1 MRQPSK
7 ISSKLHGQEIDD
19 MLRGSGE
26 SDEIRL
32 VISTMKDEAPYIL
45 EWIAHHRGIGFTD
58 FLIYTN
64 DCSDGTDL
72 LLDRL
77 AQRGIVTHVRN
88 TVLKRGPHKSALKY
102 AKKHP
107 LYDAADWIYVAD
119 VDEFLNIKLGNGQVC
134 DLIAR
139 FPYANAIPVTWRMFS
154 NNGHS
159 TLFPGKCTQAFTDAE
174 PLVPQDNTK
183 GRFVKTL
190 FKSHPDI
197 IRVGVHAPVYK
208 EGRESELRW
217 GSLSQEQ
224 DTQVDPRRPT
234 DSFGYEIAQ
243 LNHYAVRSI
252 DAFLMKRD
260 RGRAN
265 HVNETLGLEYWVRW
279 CLGGEEDV
287 SIRRHAAR
295 MAEEYQRLVDDPV
308 TAQLQEGGRAFQA
321 QKLEA
326 LLQRQDFKDLKQ
338 KLTAT
343 APKVQLANKITPETE
358 ALRVKAPKRHKNR
371 IKMLEMM
378 PKHGRCAE
386 IGVWNGGLSGVILE
400 VTQPVE
406 LVLIDPWDLLSG
418 QGEEEWTH
426 KKHKNNEFMRGMF
439 DNVSENYAH
448 LPNISIRKGFSAD
461 VLASYPDDYFDWL
474 YIDGNHLYEFV
485 RQDIEVSFKK
495 VRPGGIIAGDDYF
508 WKKDGRA
515 HVKEAVLDVMKDQGI
530 TKALPRIGQQF
541 MITVPMTGR
550 EAR

>member
-1 MRQPSK
+1 
-7 ISSKLHGQEIDD
+7 

-88 TVLKRGPHKSALKY
+88 TVLKRGPHKSALKD

-197 IRVGVHAPVYK
+197 IRVGLPCT
-208 EGRESELRW
+208 G
-217 GSLSQEQ
+217 
-224 DTQVDPRRPT
+224 
-234 DSFGYEIAQ
+234 
-243 LNHYAVRSI
+243 
-252 DAFLMKRD
+252 
-260 RGRAN
+260 
-265 HVNETLGLEYWVRW
+265 
-279 CLGGEEDV
+279 
-287 SIRRHAAR
+287 
-295 MAEEYQRLVDDPV
+295 
-308 TAQLQEGGRAFQA
+308 
-321 QKLEA
+321 
-326 LLQRQDFKDLKQ
+326 LQRGARKRTAVGARCRRNKTLK
-338 KLTAT
+338 
-343 APKVQLANKITPETE
+343 
-358 ALRVKAPKRHKNR
+358 
-371 IKMLEMM
+371 
-378 PKHGRCAE
+378 
-386 IGVWNGGLSGVILE
+386 
-400 VTQPVE
+400 
-406 LVLIDPWDLLSG
+406 
-418 QGEEEWTH
+418 
-426 KKHKNNEFMRGMF
+426 
-439 DNVSENYAH
+439 
-448 LPNISIRKGFSAD
+448 
-461 VLASYPDDYFDWL
+461 
-474 YIDGNHLYEFV
+474 
-485 RQDIEVSFKK
+485 
-495 VRPGGIIAGDDYF
+495 
-508 WKKDGRA
+508 
-515 HVKEAVLDVMKDQGI
+515 
-530 TKALPRIGQQF
+530 
-541 MITVPMTGR
+541 
-550 EAR
+550 